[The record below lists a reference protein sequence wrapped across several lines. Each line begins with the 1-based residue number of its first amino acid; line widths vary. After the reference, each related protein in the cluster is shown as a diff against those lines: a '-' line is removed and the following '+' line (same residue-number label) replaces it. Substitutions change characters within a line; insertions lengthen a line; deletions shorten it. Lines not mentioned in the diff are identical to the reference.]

1 MNTISLDQLRSQMPQ
16 AFVQAPSSRV
26 SAKYSFIPT
35 HQILGDL
42 DKLGWKIREIH
53 NPRYKS
59 KGNQLHG
66 KHMVRLFNPNIHISS
81 GTDQNFVEIALYNSS
96 NGMSKFRMEVGIFRF
111 VCSNG
116 LIVKSEDFGSINMR
130 HSGYSFESLKEGID
144 KMIEGLPQV
153 VTKINTFTH
162 RILTPAE
169 MKSFAQDAYSL
180 RNSGRQ
186 ATEDELL
193 AILSPR
199 RDEDK
204 GDNLWVTFNR
214 IQEAVITGGQ
224 MFVDKRGR
232 VRTAKAIRNLDKSLK
247 LNQELWQLA
256 EQYA

>member
-1 MNTISLDQLRSQMPQ
+1 MNTITLDQLRSQMPQ
-16 AFVQAPSSRV
+16 AFVEAPSSRV

-35 HQILGDL
+35 HQILSDL
-42 DKLGWKIREIH
+42 DKLGWKIREVQ

-59 KGNQLHG
+59 TGNQLHG

-81 GTDQNFVEIALYNSS
+81 GTDKNYVEIALYNSS
-96 NGMSKFRMEVGIFRF
+96 NGMSKFRMEVGIFRM

-116 LIVKSEDFGSINMR
+116 MVIKSEDFGSINMR

-153 VTKINTFTH
+153 VTKINTFTGK
-162 RILTPAE
+162 ILTPTE
-169 MKSFAQDAYSL
+169 MYSFAEEAYSL
-180 RNSGRQ
+180 RNSGRK
-186 ATEDELL
+186 ATDEEIHALL
-193 AILSPR
+193 SVR

-204 GDNLWVTFNR
+204 GNNLWLVFNR
-214 IQEAVITGGQ
+214 LQEAVVTGGQ
-224 MFVDKRGR
+224 MFVDRRGR